1 MGAIN
6 NAFNQA
12 AGAVAGAGLAI
23 KHAKETEE
31 SKVNSAFSKM
41 NSADNSAL
49 IARNQARAATAE
61 ANEATN
67 ESQKEG
73 GLVDQLSEAEV
84 KEDEANKAFEKAINR
99 KNGSPVTRLEKM
111 TELRAAQKAA
121 DELRDKYQAL
131 TDIQDRAKEQRMYAA
146 KANKIA
152 LDEKAMYEKE
162 KAKFEK
168 HWGGK

>member
-12 AGAVAGAGLAI
+12 AGAVAGASIAI
-23 KHAKETEE
+23 KHAQE
-31 SKVNSAFSKM
+31 SDFSKM

-67 ESQKEG
+67 EAQKEG
-73 GLVDQLSEAEV
+73 GLIEQLSAAEV
-84 KEDEANKAFEKAINR
+84 KEEEANKAFEKAVNR

-111 TELRAAQKAA
+111 TDLRAAQKAA
-121 DELRDKYQAL
+121 DELRDKYKAL
-131 TDIQDRAKEQRMYAA
+131 TDLQDRATEQRMHAA
-146 KANKIA
+146 KATKIA
-152 LDEKAMYEKE
+152 LDEKTSYEKR
-162 KAKFEK
+162 
-168 HWGGK
+168 WGGIR

>member
-6 NAFNQA
+6 QAFNQA
-12 AGAVAGAGLAI
+12 ADAVAGAALAI
-23 KHAKETEE
+23 KHAQE
-31 SKVNSAFSKM
+31 SDFSKM

-67 ESQKEG
+67 EAQKEG

-84 KEDEANKAFEKAINR
+84 KEEEANKAFEKAINR

-111 TELRAAQKAA
+111 TDLRAAQKAA
-121 DELRDKYQAL
+121 DELRDKYKAL
-131 TDIQDRAKEQRMYAA
+131 TDLQDRALEQRMHAA
-146 KANKIA
+146 KATQIA
-152 LDEKAMYEKE
+152 LDEKTKYETR
-162 KAKFEK
+162 
-168 HWGGK
+168 WGGIK

>member
-12 AGAVAGAGLAI
+12 VGTLAGASIAI
-23 KHAKETEE
+23 KHAQE
-31 SKVNSAFSKM
+31 SDFSKM

-67 ESQKEG
+67 EAQKEG
-73 GLVDQLSEAEV
+73 GLIEQLSAAEV
-84 KEDEANKAFEKAINR
+84 KEEEANKAFEKAVNR

-111 TELRAAQKAA
+111 TDLRAAQKAA
-121 DELRDKYQAL
+121 DELRDKYKAL
-131 TDIQDRAKEQRMYAA
+131 TDLQDRATEQRMHAA
-146 KANKIA
+146 KATKIA
-152 LDEKAMYEKE
+152 LDEKTSYEKR
-162 KAKFEK
+162 
-168 HWGGK
+168 WGGIR